1 MDFCSLS
8 LKNNILVYLYKYSWS
23 WSITFIF
30 IRIVICIARREQATV
45 RLMSYVQPYVIAE
58 DMHTI
63 HYNALVVKHISSS
76 SLNGYPIPQKTGKR
90 KATSERWGLPLQK
103 KVAPEIG
110 AVSNASL
117 SNERL
122 QDYLYSFKKLKCW

>member
-1 MDFCSLS
+1 M
-8 LKNNILVYLYKYSWS
+8 YSKKRTS
-23 WSITFIF
+23 NSK
-30 IRIVICIARREQATV
+30 AY
-45 RLMSYVQPYVIAE
+45 MSYVQPYVIAE
-58 DMHTI
+58 DI

-90 KATSERWGLPLQK
+90 KATRERWGLPLRK
-103 KVAPEIG
+103 KVVPEIG